1 MFQDFAAQ
9 WELSGKAVGQLYV
22 LHRLAPQAAICAVE
36 QFRPPA
42 NPRNIDACFMAFT
55 RTIAYSWHD
64 EPERDTL
71 IAQIKQIQSTG
82 GEGKVR
88 WQAYCSSRR
97 VRTDP
102 KWHGTAGLAE
112 FLAAERAGGSAVSLP
127 GSAHDAHTPP
137 TSTVTTTAQHSSS
150 PLVTGDNS
158 GLPAYAHPLH
168 LSATPPT
175 NLTNSSPQAP

>member
-1 MFQDFAAQ
+1 MPTRPDNPYLRPRRRDCLSRHRSTQTPPPHATFQEFAAH

-22 LHRLAPQAAICAVE
+22 LHRLAPQAALWAVE

-88 WQAYCSSRR
+88 WQAY
-97 VRTDP
+97 
-102 KWHGTAGLAE
+102 
-112 FLAAERAGGSAVSLP
+112 
-127 GSAHDAHTPP
+127 
-137 TSTVTTTAQHSSS
+137 
-150 PLVTGDNS
+150 
-158 GLPAYAHPLH
+158 
-168 LSATPPT
+168 
-175 NLTNSSPQAP
+175 